1 MVKNWRDLEVIWTY
15 TWRNG
20 ANLFGLNMEM
30 WRTLYMEKVHSIMS
44 YGTTVIDSSQKRR
57 IHKTKKDKKRR
68 RRIKIP
74 KGERRKGG

>member
-1 MVKNWRDLEVIWTY
+1 
-15 TWRNG
+15 
-20 ANLFGLNMEM
+20 M
-30 WRTLYMEKVHSIMS
+30 WITLYMEIVQSIMS

-57 IHKTKKDKKRR
+57 IHKTKEDKKRR